1 MQLKAKRQT
10 KKHMKQ
16 KTKVNKK
23 NIRSKNTQRRFRNK
37 RRTKKKRLHK
47 GGTYYSDCK
56 AKLKDIFL
64 ELEGENDTKSKP
76 NNKLIYRKITNEEP
90 LSEDEKNKIEKY
102 MYYTNIPSEEQ
113 QETIDKLIPVVKNKK
128 NSDYVNSKNV
138 IKGLDMNQIPEMLEH
153 FKIFGFLNKN
163 KLSEGWKDLKKCKY
177 YKKFELA
184 KYARSGSRS
193 YKNVHILEPDP
204 KKPRE
209 LRFYKNVDIGY
220 LINEEMPIS
229 AFLSRINH
237 IYEIQMTGIEQ
248 LKYLIEKYNP
258 DSDNNKITRLTKNIT
273 RLTEYIEQS
282 NPNNN
287 ILSKNTEEWMEL
299 FNNCLKVLNGKT
311 QEITNDGYDS
321 DKTDKTDETEPFTDE
336 ETE

>member
-47 GGTYYSDCK
+47 GGTDYSACK
-56 AKLKDIFL
+56 AILKDIFF
-64 ELEGENDTKSKP
+64 ELEGETDTKSDS
-76 NNKLIYRKITNEEP
+76 NDELIYRKITEKKP
-90 LSEDEKNKIEKY
+90 LSKEDEGKIEKY
-102 MYYTNIPSEEQ
+102 MYYTNIPNKEQ
-113 QETIDKLIPVVKNKK
+113 QKTIDELIRAVKRPKNLDYVKSNQMIQSYDVNLIPDMLKN
-128 NSDYVNSKNV
+128 
-138 IKGLDMNQIPEMLEH
+138 

-163 KLSEGWKDLKKCKY
+163 ELSKKMNHLEKCKY
-177 YKKFELA
+177 YKEFQLA
-184 KYARSGSRS
+184 KYARSG
-193 YKNVHILEPDP
+193 
-204 KKPRE
+204 
-209 LRFYKNVDIGY
+209 Y
-220 LINEEMPIS
+220 LINKNVRIS
-229 AFLSRINH
+229 TFLSGIKH
-237 IYEIQMTGIEQ
+237 IYATQMYGIED
-248 LKYLIEKYNP
+248 LKKLIEKYNP

-321 DKTDKTDETEPFTDE
+321 DKTDKTDETDETDSLTDSE
-336 ETE
+336 KE